1 MALGD
6 GRWWELGW
14 DPRIRSFFAELYPPL
29 VPDPD
34 YMTPQVRLGTEDQ
47 PIRMLS
53 ELEALV
59 GEPLPAEVRRALA
72 MDERLRP
79 NWRY

>member
-1 MALGD
+1 MWIRWASLALAD

-34 YMTPQVRLGTEDQ
+34 YITPQVSSGGEDQ

-53 ELEALV
+53 ES
-59 GEPLPAEVRRALA
+59 P
-72 MDERLRP
+72 
-79 NWRY
+79 WF